1 MQYPAYGTTS
11 ARTASFE
18 YAVGGNPLKL
28 TATDPAGA
36 ITTETDLLG
45 RAVKY
50 TDVWGM
56 VTTTTYNRLGQATSS
71 QTTTTAG
78 TSSTDLTYNT
88 DGQVETVKIS
98 GILLADPS
106 YTNGQLTSVAYGNG
120 TALSGITRNLA
131 GATTGGVT
139 WAFPSSQPEVTDTVY
154 RSQSGRVVANTTTTG
169 STGYASR
176 FVYDGAG
183 RLTQAVIPGQTLD
196 YGFAGSGGCGP
207 STGGGLNGNRTS
219 ATVTPD
225 RGGGGEVDVVLL

>member
-154 RSQSGRVVANTTTTG
+154 RSQSAGWLRTRPRRARPGTRRGSCTTVRAGLRRPSFQDRPWITG
-169 STGYASR
+169 SPGQA
-176 FVYDGAG
+176 GAG
-183 RLTQAVIPGQTLD
+183 RVRV
-196 YGFAGSGGCGP
+196 AG
-207 STGGGLNGNRTS
+207 
-219 ATVTPD
+219 
-225 RGGGGEVDVVLL
+225 